1 MFKFIYDLI
10 TDPLGLPI
18 EWYYE
23 WLILLIIDRIAYL
36 VAYDKVGIL
45 YHGGAI
51 SGKSSGSFFI
61 G

>member
-1 MFKFIYDLI
+1 MFKFIFDII

-23 WLILLIIDRIAYL
+23 WIVLGIIGYISYLL
-36 VAYDKVGIL
+36 AYDKVGIL
-45 YHGGAI
+45 YHEDFI
-51 SGKSSGSFFI
+51 SGRTAGSFFI